1 LDLTAHPNNH
11 ILFHAA
17 RGIPKS
23 MGENASVFWGTV
35 KKHVK
40 TKKTTLE
47 WLAKDSG
54 ISPNTFQGW
63 VSKNRFPRADI
74 AVRIASSLDTSVE
87 CLVTGT
93 VTRNDEILQ
102 NLKTKLRAIQLR
114 EKLNATETKLSPLDG
129 MTIDEMN
136 LRRAELCG
144 ILNYIAV

>member
-1 LDLTAHPNNH
+1 
-11 ILFHAA
+11 
-17 RGIPKS
+17 

-74 AVRIASSLDTSVE
+74 AVRIALSLDTSVE
-87 CLVTGT
+87 CLVGGA
-93 VTRNDEILQ
+93 VMQKDEILHRMTAK
-102 NLKTKLRAIQLR
+102 LKTMQLR
-114 EKLNATETKLSPLDG
+114 EKLNAAETKLPPPDG
-129 MTIDEMN
+129 MTIDEIK
-136 LRRAELCG
+136 LVDAYRRLSVEERENATLSVT
-144 ILNYIAV
+144 IWSKKKKR